1 MFKEILLIEDEIKV
15 ANFIKQGLEEYQY
28 RVTVA
33 DDGMSGYESAK
44 GKFFDLIIL
53 DINLPDISGYEVC
66 RKIREVNTI
75 IPILMLTA
83 LGSTDNKL
91 SGFDSGTDDY
101 LIKPFEF
108 LELLARVRAL
118 IKRSQ
123 TKDHTINILHVAD
136 LELNKDTKE
145 VKRANSR
152 IDLTPKE
159 FYLLEFM
166 MQNKGKV
173 ISRVEI
179 AEKIWDINFDT
190 GTNVID
196 VYVNF
201 LRKKIDKDYPL
212 KLIHTV
218 VGMGYILKED

>member
-1 MFKEILLIEDEIKV
+1 MHKELLVIEDEIKV
-15 ANFIKQGLEEYQY
+15 ANFIKVGLEENQY
-28 RVTVA
+28 HVTLA
-33 DDGMSGYESAK
+33 YDGNTGLELAI
-44 GKFFDLIIL
+44 GKYFDVIIL
-53 DINLPDISGYEVC
+53 DIGLPDINGFEVC
-66 RKIREVNTI
+66 KKIREVNSV

-91 SGFDSGTDDY
+91 NGFDSGTDDY

-108 LELLARVRAL
+108 LELLARIRAL

-123 TKDHTINILHVAD
+123 SKDQTINILRVSD
-136 LELNKDTKE
+136 LELNRDAKE
-145 VKRANSR
+145 VKRANIK

-159 FYLLEFM
+159 FFLLEYL

-179 AEKIWDINFDT
+179 AEKIWDITFDT

-196 VYVNF
+196 VYVNL
-201 LRKKIDKDYPL
+201 LRKKIDKEFPV

-218 VGMGYILKED
+218 FGMGYVLKEE